1 VKAVQCSSCSMFEV
15 RDAIGVPAN
24 YTCGRCTHLQLL
36 QNRVRELELELD
48 DLRIIRE
55 AEMAIDKSFRDI
67 VTPGMENRWV
77 TVRGAERKRS
87 VQGSPVVVPLSNKY
101 SALDTAEGDDIPVV
115 SHSEQI
121 SGTESVPVA
130 QKGKGESG
138 RAIVIG
144 DSLVRG
150 IDRRFCGSKRDS
162 RMVCCLPD
170 ARVRDVS
177 DRVFR
182 ILKGEGEQSQVVV
195 HIGTNDI
202 GTRRDR
208 DVKQEFR
215 EMGWKLRARTK
226 HVVISGM
233 LPVPRDS
240 EWRNRERVELNMWL
254 QGWCRREGFSYVDNW
269 NTFWGRWDLYK
280 QDGVHLNQRGTNI
293 LGGKFATALQG
304 GLN

>member
-1 VKAVQCSSCSMFEV
+1 MDIEL
-15 RDAIGVPAN
+15 
-24 YTCGRCTHLQLL
+24 GR
-36 QNRVRELELELD
+36 EGDE
-48 DLRIIRE
+48 LRIIRD
-55 AEMAIDKSFRDI
+55 AEVAIDRSFRDA
-67 VTPGMENRWV
+67 VTPRTENRWV
-77 TVRGAERKRS
+77 TVRGAGRKQS

-101 SALDTAEGDDIPVV
+101 SALDTVEGNDIPVV
-115 SHSEQI
+115 SRSERI
-121 SGTESVPVA
+121 SSAVSVSVA
-130 QKGKGESG
+130 REGKGQSG

-170 ARVRDVS
+170 AKVRDVS

-182 ILKGEGEQSQVVV
+182 ILKGEGKQSQVVV

-202 GTRRDR
+202 GKKRDG
-208 DVKQEFR
+208 DLKQEFL
-215 EMGWKLRARTK
+215 ELGWKLRAKTK
-226 HVVISGM
+226 HVVISGT

-240 EWRNRERVELNMWL
+240 ELRNRERVQLNMWL
-254 QGWCRREGFSYVDNW
+254 QGWCRREGFRYVDNW

-293 LGGKFATALQG
+293 LGGKFVTALQG